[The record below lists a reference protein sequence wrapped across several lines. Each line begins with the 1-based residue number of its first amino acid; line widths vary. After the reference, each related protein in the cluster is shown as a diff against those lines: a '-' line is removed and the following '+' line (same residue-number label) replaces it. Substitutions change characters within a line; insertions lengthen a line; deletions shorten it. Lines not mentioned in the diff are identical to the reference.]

1 MIERYA
7 VKEIEDIFSL
17 KNRYESFLKVEL
29 AVLNAYVKLGIV
41 PEEDYLKIKK
51 TAKIDVDKINELE
64 KETKHDVIAFTRS
77 LSLELGEEKKWIHYN
92 LTSTDVVDTA
102 LSLNIKE
109 SNVFIFDALK
119 ELEKTLNDLAIKYE
133 YTPIIGRTHGIHGE
147 VTSFGLKW
155 ALFLDELKRDIKR
168 LKQEQEN
175 VEVAKISGTVGNFAN
190 LPYEVEAL
198 VAEKLGLFRPNIS
211 TQVLS
216 RDRLAGYVNV
226 LSLIASLFE
235 KISTEIRHFSRTEVN
250 EVNEYFSK
258 NQKGSSAMPHKRNPI
273 SSENICG
280 LSRIVKS
287 SYMIALEN
295 NILWHERDISHSSNE
310 RIYLPDDISLI
321 IYMAR
326 RLNNVLKN
334 IVVHEDKMKE
344 NIFSTY
350 GVIFSGRVMNYIIE
364 KHKVTR
370 EEIYDRIQLL
380 AFKAMETKT
389 QLKELLK
396 EDVYFSKYLN
406 EEELNELFSYDYVFK
421 NVDKIYKKVGVQKWN
436 QL

>member
-190 LPYEVEAL
+190 LPYEVEDL
-198 VAEKLGLFRPNIS
+198 VAEELGLFRPNIS

-421 NVDKIYKKVGVQKWN
+421 NVDKIYKKVGVQK
-436 QL
+436 

>member
-190 LPYEVEAL
+190 LPYEVEGL
-198 VAEKLGLFRPNIS
+198 VAEELGLFRPNIS

-364 KHKVTR
+364 KHRVTR

-396 EDVYFSKYLN
+396 EDVYFSKYLS
-406 EEELNELFSYDYVFK
+406 EKELNELFSYGYVFK
-421 NVDKIYKKVGVQKWN
+421 NVDKIYKKVGVKK
-436 QL
+436 

>member
-190 LPYEVEAL
+190 LPYEVEGL
-198 VAEKLGLFRPNIS
+198 VAEELGLFRPNIS

-364 KHKVTR
+364 KHRVTR

-396 EDVYFSKYLN
+396 QEDYFSKYLS
-406 EEELNELFSYDYVFK
+406 EKELNELFSYDYVFK
-421 NVDKIYKKVGVQKWN
+421 NVDKIYKKVGVKKWN

>member
-51 TAKIDVDKINELE
+51 AAKIDVDKINELE

-102 LSLNIKE
+102 ISLNIKE

-155 ALFLDELKRDIKR
+155 ALFLDELKRNIKR

-190 LPYEVEAL
+190 LPYEVEGL
-198 VAEKLGLFRPNIS
+198 VAEELGLFRPNIS

-421 NVDKIYKKVGVQKWN
+421 NVDKIYKKVGVQK
-436 QL
+436 

>member
-190 LPYEVEAL
+190 LPYEVEGL
-198 VAEKLGLFRPNIS
+198 VAEELGLFRPNIS

-364 KHKVTR
+364 KQKVTR

-421 NVDKIYKKVGVQKWN
+421 NVDKIYKKVGVQK
-436 QL
+436 

>member
-190 LPYEVEAL
+190 LPYEVEGL
-198 VAEKLGLFRPNIS
+198 VAEELGLFRPNIS

-273 SSENICG
+273 SSNC
-280 LSRIVKS
+280 
-287 SYMIALEN
+287 
-295 NILWHERDISHSSNE
+295 
-310 RIYLPDDISLI
+310 
-321 IYMAR
+321 
-326 RLNNVLKN
+326 
-334 IVVHEDKMKE
+334 
-344 NIFSTY
+344 
-350 GVIFSGRVMNYIIE
+350 
-364 KHKVTR
+364 
-370 EEIYDRIQLL
+370 
-380 AFKAMETKT
+380 
-389 QLKELLK
+389 
-396 EDVYFSKYLN
+396 
-406 EEELNELFSYDYVFK
+406 
-421 NVDKIYKKVGVQKWN
+421 
-436 QL
+436 

>member
-190 LPYEVEAL
+190 LPYEIEGL
-198 VAEKLGLFRPNIS
+198 VAEELGLFRPNIS

-364 KHKVTR
+364 KHRVTR

-396 EDVYFSKYLN
+396 EDVYFSKYLS
-406 EEELNELFSYDYVFK
+406 EKELNELFSYDYVFK
-421 NVDKIYKKVGVQKWN
+421 NVDKIYKKVGVKK
-436 QL
+436 

>member
-1 MIERYA
+1 MIERYQ
-7 VKEIEDIFSL
+7 VKEIEEIFSL
-17 KNRYESFLKVEL
+17 KNRYETFLKVEL
-29 AVLNAYVKLGIV
+29 SVLKGYVELGIV
-41 PEEDYLKIKK
+41 PKEDFLKIKEH
-51 TAKIDVDKINELE
+51 AHVDLDKINELE
-64 KETKHDVIAFTRS
+64 LETKHDVIAFTRS
-77 LSLELGEEKKWIHYN
+77 LSLELGNEKKWIHYN

-102 LSLNIKE
+102 LSINIKE
-109 SNVFIFDALK
+109 SNEIILKALSG
-119 ELEKTLNDLAIKYE
+119 LEETLNNLAKKYE

-155 ALFLDELKRDIKR
+155 ALFLDELKRDIDR
-168 LKQEQEN
+168 LNEERKY

-190 LPYEVEAL
+190 LPYELEEL
-198 VAEKLGLFRPNIS
+198 VANDLGLNRPNIS

-226 LSLIASLFE
+226 LALISSLFE
-235 KISTEIRHFSRTEVN
+235 KIATEIRHFSRTEVN

-287 SYMIALEN
+287 SVTIALEN

-321 IYMAR
+321 IYLAR

-334 IVVHEDKMKE
+334 LVIHEDKIKE
-344 NIFSTY
+344 NIFMTY

-364 KHKVTR
+364 KGEVSR
-370 EEIYDRIQLL
+370 EEIYDEVQSL
-380 AFKAMETKT
+380 AFLAMEKKV
-389 QLKELLK
+389 QLKDLMLQNK
-396 EDVYFSKYLN
+396 LIMTYLSK
-406 EEELNELFSYDYVFK
+406 EELDELFTYDYVFK
-421 NVDKIYKKVGVQKWN
+421 NVDKIYKKVGIK
-436 QL
+436 

>member
-41 PEEDYLKIKK
+41 PEEDYLRIKK

-190 LPYEVEAL
+190 LPYEVEGL
-198 VAEKLGLFRPNIS
+198 VAEELGLFRPNIS

-396 EDVYFSKYLN
+396 EDAYFSKYLN

-421 NVDKIYKKVGVQKWN
+421 NVDKIYKKVGVQK
-436 QL
+436 

>member
-1 MIERYA
+1 MIERYQ
-7 VKEIEDIFSL
+7 VKEIEEIFSL
-17 KNRYESFLKVEL
+17 KNRYETFLKVEL
-29 AVLNAYVKLGIV
+29 SVLKGYVELGIV
-41 PEEDYLKIKK
+41 PKEDFLKIKEH
-51 TAKIDVDKINELE
+51 AHVDLDKINELE
-64 KETKHDVIAFTRS
+64 LETKHDVIAFTRS
-77 LSLELGEEKKWIHYN
+77 LSLELGNEKKWIHYN

-102 LSLNIKE
+102 LSINIKE
-109 SNVFIFDALK
+109 SNEIILKALSG
-119 ELEKTLNDLAIKYE
+119 LEETLNNLAKKYE

-155 ALFLDELKRDIKR
+155 ALFLDELKRDIDR
-168 LKQEQEN
+168 LNEERKY

-190 LPYEVEAL
+190 LPYELEEL
-198 VAEKLGLFRPNIS
+198 VANDLGLNRPNIS

-226 LSLIASLFE
+226 LALIASLFE
-235 KISTEIRHFSRTEVN
+235 KIATEIRHLSRTEVN

-287 SYMIALEN
+287 SVTIALEN

-310 RIYLPDDISLI
+310 RIYLPDDISLV
-321 IYMAR
+321 IYLAR

-334 IVVHEDKMKE
+334 LVVHEDKMKE
-344 NIFSTY
+344 DIFMTY

-364 KHKVTR
+364 KGEVSR
-370 EEIYDRIQLL
+370 EEIYDEVQSL
-380 AFKAMETKT
+380 AFLAMEKKV
-389 QLKELLK
+389 QLKELMLGNK
-396 EDVYFSKYLN
+396 LIMTYLSK
-406 EEELNELFSYDYVFK
+406 EELDELFTYDYVFK
-421 NVDKIYKKVGVQKWN
+421 NIDKIYKKVGIK
-436 QL
+436 

>member
-198 VAEKLGLFRPNIS
+198 VAEELGLFRPNIS

-421 NVDKIYKKVGVQKWN
+421 NVDKIYKKVGVQK
-436 QL
+436 

>member
-190 LPYEVEAL
+190 LPYEVEGL
-198 VAEKLGLFRPNIS
+198 VAEELGLFRPNIS

-364 KHKVTR
+364 KHRVTR

-396 EDVYFSKYLN
+396 QEDYFSKYLS
-406 EEELNELFSYDYVFK
+406 EKELNELFSYDYVFK
-421 NVDKIYKKVGVQKWN
+421 NVDKIYKKVGVKK
-436 QL
+436 

>member
-190 LPYEVEAL
+190 LPYEVEGL
-198 VAEKLGLFRPNIS
+198 VAEELGLFRPNIS

-334 IVVHEDKMKE
+334 IVVHEEKMKE

-364 KHKVTR
+364 KHRVTR

-396 EDVYFSKYLN
+396 QEDYFSKYLS
-406 EEELNELFSYDYVFK
+406 EKELNELFSYDYVFK
-421 NVDKIYKKVGVQKWN
+421 NVDKIYKKVGVKK
-436 QL
+436 

>member
-190 LPYEVEAL
+190 LPYEVEGL
-198 VAEKLGLFRPNIS
+198 VAEELGLFRPNIS

-364 KHKVTR
+364 KHRVTR

-421 NVDKIYKKVGVQKWN
+421 NVDKIYKKVGVQK
-436 QL
+436 

>member
-168 LKQEQEN
+168 LKEEQEN
-175 VEVAKISGTVGNFAN
+175 VEVAKISGTIGNFAN

-198 VAEKLGLFRPNIS
+198 VAEELGLFRPNIS

-364 KHKVTR
+364 KHRVTR

-396 EDVYFSKYLN
+396 QEDYFSKYLS
-406 EEELNELFSYDYVFK
+406 EKELNELFLYDYVFK
-421 NVDKIYKKVGVQKWN
+421 NVDKIYKKVGVKK
-436 QL
+436 

>member
-175 VEVAKISGTVGNFAN
+175 VEVAKISGTVGNFGN
-190 LPYEVEAL
+190 LPYEVEGL
-198 VAEKLGLFRPNIS
+198 VAEELGLFRPNIS

-364 KHKVTR
+364 KHRVTR

-396 EDVYFSKYLN
+396 EDVYFSKYLS
-406 EEELNELFSYDYVFK
+406 EKELNELFSYDYVFK
-421 NVDKIYKKVGVQKWN
+421 NVDKIYKKVGVQK
-436 QL
+436 